1 MAVSDPENLA
11 SFRITQQPYPMLQST
26 ASLLL
31 PSPHRQSHGFRL
43 YLIVF
48 LLPINTIPNFTHM
61 LSCTWQKLYRDKF
74 VLHVEK
80 QSSQPAETD
89 TCEKETKLFCACVNC
104 HGRVWADFIN
114 NSAIL
119 YFDKVINKKT
129 YRWLANEYFFQ
140 LSQDFSTSGTV
151 RFTCNWSDWW
161 TFQGKQT
168 ASIPPFSIMDSAFT
182 SAKDKLILPYK
193 FKCIWELNTSCK

>member
-11 SFRITQQPYPMLQST
+11 SFRIAQQPYPMLQST
-26 ASLLL
+26 ASLLF

-61 LSCTWQKLYRDKF
+61 LSCIWQKLYRDKF

-80 QSSQPAETD
+80 QSSRPAETD
-89 TCEKETKLFCACVNC
+89 TCEKETKLFCASVNC

-129 YRWLANEYFFQ
+129 SRWLANEYFFQ
-140 LSQDFSTSGTV
+140 LSQDFSTSGTKIHLQLV
-151 RFTCNWSDWW
+151 RLMDLP
-161 TFQGKQT
+161 GKTNCQQY
-168 ASIPPFSIMDSAFT
+168 PFSIMDSAFT
-182 SAKDKLILPYK
+182 SAKDKLIFPYK